1 MNSQKYIIIAMAIW
15 LTACGD
21 FTAKVASDVASSIA
35 ATQQAEEASPSDE
48 STIMTKEPTSKPAKN
63 TPVSKPTTKP
73 SKATPVPA
81 PTTDYQAVNDEVDAF
96 FGEFITEKTPGGM
109 VLVLQDGQIIHQ
121 AAYGLANLKK
131 ETPLT
136 VDHIMHLASMG
147 KQMTAMAVM
156 ILAEQGKLD
165 YDDPISKYIPEISQF
180 GDEFTIRRVLHHTSG
195 LPDYGD
201 GITDSLMK
209 RSDNPTNEDMI
220 DVLSKKRKLLSD
232 PGEAFYY
239 SNAGYDMLAVLIE
252 RVSGET
258 FPDFVKSNIFDPLG
272 MKDTFS
278 LPNKK
283 RRANAMVT
291 ISYTGSSENPEAYPN
306 DPLDNIYGSGS
317 VYSTIGDMAL
327 YDEALYGD
335 ALVSQKTIREALK
348 PTTLNDGSVEQY
360 GFGLEFEKWKKET
373 VVAHSGAW
381 LGFNNDYVRFP
392 QRHFSVMVLLNRD
405 YEYPSDPRIALK
417 VAEFYL
423 K

>member
-35 ATQQAEEASPSDE
+35 ATQQAEESSPSDE
-48 STIMTKEPTSKPAKN
+48 STIMTKEPTSKPAKK
-63 TPVSKPTTKP
+63 TPTTKP
-73 SKATPVPA
+73 AKATPVPA
-81 PTTDYQAVNDEVDAF
+81 TTDYQAINDEVDAF
-96 FGEFITEKTPGGM
+96 FGEFIDEKTPGGM

-147 KQMTAMAVM
+147 KQMTAMSIM
-156 ILAEQGKLD
+156 ILAEQGKLE

-180 GDEFTIRRVLHHTSG
+180 GDEFTIRRVMQHTSG

-201 GITDSLMK
+201 GITESLMK

-220 DVLSKKRKLLSD
+220 DVLSKKRKLLSE
-232 PGEAFYY
+232 PGDAFYY

-283 RRANAMVT
+283 RRANSMVT

-317 VYSTIGDMAL
+317 IYSTIGDMAL

-335 ALVSQKTIREALK
+335 TLVSQKTFKEALK
-348 PTTLNDGSVEQY
+348 PATLNDGTVEQY

-373 VVAHSGAW
+373 YVAHSGAW

-405 YEYPSDPRIALK
+405 YEYPDDPRIALK
-417 VAEFYL
+417 VSEFYL